1 MGHGLDVAVTRRDED
16 DAHRAAPREHALDQ
30 AASGQRLVIGVRGN
44 DQQALTGPD
53 P

>member
-1 MGHGLDVAVTRRDED
+1 MSHGLDVAVTRGDQH

-44 DQQALTGPD
+44 NQQALTGLD